1 MTSTTRAVALSRPF
15 AVAVL
20 GIAVFSLMDAVM
32 KDLSLAIGTYTA
44 LFWRSLA
51 GVVLSGAV
59 YAASRPT
66 LPTRAVLRVHAL
78 RGAICAVMALCFFWG
93 LARVP
98 MAQAVALTFIAPLL
112 SLYLSATLLHER
124 VTRRM
129 LAASAIALVG
139 VVVILAGQWQAGVR
153 FDDASSETGPGTIAI
168 LASAVCYAFNITLM
182 RKQALVSGPIEVAFA
197 QSLVVAILFTVGA
210 PFAAT
215 LPDLSRVPVL
225 IGAAALAT
233 VSLMLLAWAYA
244 RGRANDLSASEYTS
258 FVWAAL
264 FGYLFF
270 GETVSWFTLVGA
282 GCIVAGCAHAAR
294 SGPTVLASPE
304 ASP

>member
-1 MTSTTRAVALSRPF
+1 MSQPMTSSARPVAPSRVF
-15 AVAVL
+15 MIAVL

-32 KDLSLAIGTYTA
+32 KDLVLAMGAYTA

-59 YAASRPT
+59 YAKSRPT
-66 LPTRAVLRVHAL
+66 GPTRAALRVHAW
-78 RGAICAVMALCFFWG
+78 RGAISTVMALSFFWG

-112 SLYLSATLLHER
+112 SLYLSAAFLHER

-129 LAASAIALVG
+129 LTASALALVG
-139 VVVILAGQWQAGVR
+139 VAIILAGQWQAGLPDEV
-153 FDDASSETGPGTIAI
+153 GLGTIAI

-197 QSLVVAILFTVGA
+197 QSLVVAICFAIGA
-210 PFAAT
+210 PFMAA
-215 LPDLSRVPVL
+215 LPDAEHIPML
-225 IGAAALAT
+225 IGTAALAT

-244 RGRANDLSASEYTS
+244 RGQANDLSASEYTS

-264 FGYLFF
+264 FGFLFF
-270 GETVSWFTLVGA
+270 GETVSWFTLLGA
-282 GCIVAGCAHAAR
+282 GCIVAGCVHVAR
-294 SGPTVLASPE
+294 AGPTVLASPE